1 MNIFTKFGKGKT
13 LLLTLLFALMSG
25 SAWAY
30 GFQKSFAEEIDG
42 VTYYYDMWFN
52 ITDAENHY
60 VEVTYKNTNY
70 NSYNSMRIA
79 IPKTVTYNDVT
90 YTVTAIGADAFRNC
104 TVLQYIYLSDVTSI
118 GDNAFYG
125 CTGLVNLTLT
135 TGIKTIG
142 SNAFD
147 GCTGLTSVTIPP
159 QMTSIGL
166 SAFRGCTNLTSVY
179 YNATDCTTGS
189 YIFNDCTSDCTLT
202 IGNDVPGIPNMAFYY
217 FPGLKTINFGTHAN
231 FYIGD
236 GAFTSCT
243 GLTSVVIPDNVTSI
257 RSYAF
262 NGCTA
267 LTEVTI
273 GNGITSIGDNAF
285 TGCNNIT
292 NVYFNA
298 TNCPDAG
305 ISSTST
311 LWTMNG
317 NNDCTVHVGNNVTR
331 IPQNLFHG
339 FTKIKNVDF
348 GSNPILTV
356 IGSNAFSGTGLT
368 SVTIPNSVTTIGSS
382 AFSGCSSL
390 VSLDLGSVQ
399 TIETLAFFNCTG
411 LTTLTIPAS
420 VSTIEAASWEGN
432 GAFWSCTGL
441 TEIWFM
447 GATAPTITNR
457 AVFADVPTTIP
468 VYVPKGY
475 PTTGAY
481 SYFNNYKPY
490 LRFVGGNSG
499 DNWTVASNWTGACT
513 DVDNDIYVHAVPA
526 NDEVVVID
534 GSNDPWIPDDYVAQ
548 PYKVILKDGRKIK
561 IDNDGRL
568 ITDQALQVEVEK
580 EIEQWTTDPVG
591 GWYFIASPINTILHP
606 NDVGNMVTDDDAS
619 GHTFDL
625 YSYDATNGV
634 GEGDPKPWVNYR
646 QHQQD
651 FLIENKGGYLYAN
664 KDYGHLYFNGVT
676 KPYSEEGGA
685 NQITLAKTGWNLIG
699 NPFTCS
705 VYPDCDLASLNGAS
719 AVTYEDRDHY
729 MLKPCEGFAVYGNA
743 GDVVT
748 LTKSTLVSLAPS
760 QNNSLNM
767 VLTNAN
773 VRDAKPIDNVIV
785 SFGEGN
791 GMPKFEFG
799 EQNAKLYFPQDGKD
813 YAIVYSD
820 GQGVLPLNFEAK
832 EDGEYSLT
840 VSATLNSKLS
850 TLNLIDNLTGANI
863 DLLATPSY
871 QFTAKKSDY
880 ASRFK
885 LVFANENDNENE
897 DFAFFSDGQIFVNGN
912 GTLQMIDMQGRQLL
926 SREAASDFCLPTS
939 DFSKGV
945 YVLRLVNGD
954 QMKTQKIIIK

>member
-625 YSYDATNGV
+625 YSYDATNGEV
-634 GEGDPKPWVNYR
+634 EFAGVVERDGRKRHSSVRPAELRIDAVEQLEAFRCELAPLGLKVLFLDRPLALALCVADVREVRHGRHEPALHVAVARAAAPYRALHVALSGGEPHFADEDV
-646 QHQQD
+646 
-651 FLIENKGGYLYAN
+651 
-664 KDYGHLYFNGVT
+664 LYFDRLLYGVEEEAWL
-676 KPYSEEGGA
+676 KLADLHRAAFLGSLHRVELDFPVAARPYFGGLLLPGEF
-685 NQITLAKTGWNLIG
+685 NHDQ
-699 NPFTCS
+699 
-705 VYPDCDLASLNGAS
+705 AS
-719 AVTYEDRDHY
+719 R
-729 MLKPCEGFAVYGNA
+729 NA
-743 GDVVT
+743 GLNEAEAGVKIAGRNINN
-748 LTKSTLVSLAPS
+748 LSFHPS
-760 QNNSLNM
+760 
-767 VLTNAN
+767 
-773 VRDAKPIDNVIV
+773 
-785 SFGEGN
+785 
-791 GMPKFEFG
+791 
-799 EQNAKLYFPQDGKD
+799 
-813 YAIVYSD
+813 
-820 GQGVLPLNFEAK
+820 
-832 EDGEYSLT
+832 
-840 VSATLNSKLS
+840 
-850 TLNLIDNLTGANI
+850 
-863 DLLATPSY
+863 
-871 QFTAKKSDY
+871 
-880 ASRFK
+880 
-885 LVFANENDNENE
+885 
-897 DFAFFSDGQIFVNGN
+897 
-912 GTLQMIDMQGRQLL
+912 
-926 SREAASDFCLPTS
+926 
-939 DFSKGV
+939 
-945 YVLRLVNGD
+945 
-954 QMKTQKIIIK
+954 